1 MTLSRLT
8 CIGIHVPVRVE
19 PKVHFAAERT
29 FLSWLEFSII
39 IGSIAA
45 TLLNFGDN
53 VSLAAS
59 WAFTIVADLSLLYS
73 LGLYLW
79 RVQMIKG
86 RRAVSYHD
94 KWGPT
99 ILCFGL
105 LISVAISFGF
115 RLSKG
120 GEGGLK
126 ERPGDR
132 YVVTS
137 NESKLQYV
145 H

>member
-1 MTLSRLT
+1 M
-8 CIGIHVPVRVE
+8 
-19 PKVHFAAERT
+19 HFAAERT

-53 VSLAAS
+53 VSLSAS

-79 RVQMIKG
+79 RVQMIKS

-99 ILCFGL
+99 VLCVGL
-105 LISVAISFGF
+105 LISVAVSFGF

-120 GEGGLK
+120 GDGGLRDK
-126 ERPGDR
+126 VGDR
-132 YVVTS
+132 VVVGG
-137 NESKLQYV
+137 NESVRMGY
-145 H
+145 